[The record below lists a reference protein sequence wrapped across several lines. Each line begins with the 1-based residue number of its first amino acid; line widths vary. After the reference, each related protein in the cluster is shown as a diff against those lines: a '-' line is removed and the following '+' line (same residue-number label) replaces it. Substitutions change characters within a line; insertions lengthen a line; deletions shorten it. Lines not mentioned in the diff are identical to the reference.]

1 MENTPRLQTTNEDA
15 CPIIPRGWVELNIAA
30 QGAVRLHR
38 TNRRGRVDESEKRK
52 RWEKH
57 KGRKVRM
64 ERAII
69 KEKKEGGTEV
79 ESGEYE

>member
-1 MENTPRLQTTNEDA
+1 M
-15 CPIIPRGWVELNIAA
+15 
-30 QGAVRLHR
+30 
-38 TNRRGRVDESEKRK
+38 DESEKRK